1 MSWLLVQFT
10 KRQAG
15 ASSKIF
21 SQLFITFSHTEYCTL
36 SQALSPCQVPDAP
49 CYLVH
54 LLSSINPNESQ
65 GS

>member
-21 SQLFITFSHTEYCTL
+21 SQLSVILNIVHCPR
-36 SQALSPCQVPDAP
+36 LSPCQVPDAP

-54 LLSSINPNESQ
+54 LLTSINPNESQ